1 MKKILV
7 GLFAFCCM
15 MSGSAQRFFPVH
27 EKATATKPVLSTSV
41 SDKQAQVYPFV
52 FIENA
57 GQVLDVDQNFHP
69 EVKYMYSKDYN
80 AMYFEKNRIV
90 CVFAVKDT
98 YDEAAY
104 AGNQDAKD
112 SIYRT
117 LGMQTQRIDIE
128 FVGASENC
136 TLIPGEKGNTVYNYF
151 LYKRENISNVA
162 VFNSVTYKNVY
173 PQTDVVFYSYE
184 GGIKYDII
192 LHPGARI
199 EDVKIR
205 YHGAGSL
212 RLENNTVNIETA
224 LYNFS
229 EELPLAYFNDDRNL
243 KADVQYTVDGDVIQY
258 SCAYT
263 NTDKL
268 TIDPTLTWAT
278 YFETSGAAGTIDYD
292 HNVTDA
298 AGNLFFSGYC
308 NNSANT
314 YPTVSPGGTAYVQV
328 WTSNDLYIAK
338 FDPNRSLVWATYF
351 GGSNSSMDWA
361 LGTEVMAVSGNV
373 LHIVGD
379 ELATNA
385 PFLNGG
391 GFYYNAGSARPYY
404 LRFDKTSGQLL
415 HCTNISGGY
424 HPSIAVSQSGLV
436 AIMLHAYDF
445 NTVHVVN
452 RAGAYN
458 QATNGG
464 FTDLFLMLLNSSY
477 TQIWGTF
484 LGGPGTQENGHVAF
498 DSNDNIFFSS
508 EVQWMSGS
516 TAANEHLVN
525 PAGGAYYQTTYSGED
540 IMFGKFTSAGALYW
554 NTLYGGNGNDGLDD
568 EMGNGTKVIVNPANE
583 LLVIGGTSSTDFPL
597 LTLAGAYNQTCPANI
612 NTGGSYDDFA
622 SFILKFSNTG
632 VRQWSTYWGENS
644 ATSWALLYDGKFTS
658 CNQFVVAAR
667 AVYTPVSFPGYYNK
681 PTGGQS
687 FLMLFNSSYATEWSS
702 YVGDNTSTPQICYTP
717 FENRL
722 YLTTNTY
729 ASQVTVDPGGGA
741 YYDGVKT
748 GSSSYSIW
756 EFNMVPAPTLTGTDT
771 LCAGTTTTW
780 TASVSGGT
788 WSSSNTGVATINPAT
803 GFINAVADGTTTIT
817 YSSTVSGCPVTAT
830 EQLTV
835 ANVSVTASAAS
846 PSICSGSS
854 TTVSASGATTYSWS
868 PTGSGSSFTAS
879 PSSTTTY
886 SVTGTSGS
894 CTNSAT
900 VTVTVNA
907 TPTVTASATQTSIC
921 SGASTTISAGGAAS
935 YSWSPTGSGSSF
947 SASPASTTTYS
958 VTGTSS
964 GCTNSASVTVTV
976 NTVTDAAMNPAGP
989 FCTSDAATTLTAVNA
1004 GGTWA
1009 GTGITNTSNGTFN
1022 PGVAGVGTHEITYTT
1037 TGTCPDT
1044 DTMNIVVSSVLDATI
1059 TPAGPFCIS
1068 GSAVT
1073 LTAATAGGTW
1083 SGTGITNASAGTFD
1097 PATAGVGTHEII
1109 YTTSGACGDIDTAQ
1123 ISVVSQLD
1131 ATITAAGPYCEND
1144 AAVVLSA
1151 ANAGGTWSGTGITNA
1166 ATGAF
1171 DPAVAGNGT
1180 YEIIYT
1186 IAGSC
1191 GDADSV
1197 DIVINDS
1204 PDFTYVA
1211 TDESC
1216 TGALDGNIAL
1226 TVTGGVNPLTYN
1238 WSTGANTASVAG
1250 IGEGSYTVTVTD
1262 ANGCTR
1268 NAAITLGD
1276 PGVPCDDIIP
1286 HAVVPN
1292 AFSPNGDGENDVL
1305 YVRGEGVTQLSFIV
1319 YDRWGEKVFSTT
1331 TLNNGWDGTFRGKEL
1346 DPAVFTYYLHAIF
1359 IDGSD
1364 KIEKGDV
1371 TLTR

>member
-1 MKKILV
+1 MRKILFGTIV
-7 GLFAFCCM
+7 FYCVISL
-15 MSGSAQRFFPVH
+15 SAQNSIVPPGVTGTERSVA
-27 EKATATKPVLSTSV
+27 EKSSTD
-41 SDKQAQVYPFV
+41 SDASENPFV

-151 LYKRENISNVA
+151 LNKRENISNVA

-498 DSNDNIFFSS
+498 DSNNNIFFSS

-729 ASQVTVDPGGGA
+729 ANQTMVNPGGSA

-756 EFNMVPAPTLTGTDT
+756 EFNMAPSPTLSGTASICSGSTT
-771 LCAGTTTTW
+771 LW

-788 WSSSNTGVATINPAT
+788 WSSSNTGVFTVNSSTGVVTGAGAGTATLTYSVNVGSCAVSATASITITAGTTPSFTALGPYCIGATPASLPGTSTNGIAGTWSPATISTA
-803 GFINAVADGTTTIT
+803 AAGTTTYTFTPSVACATTTTMNVTINAP
-817 YSSTVSGCPVTAT
+817 GTAT
-830 EQLTV
+830 
-835 ANVSVTASAAS
+835 
-846 PSICSGSS
+846 I
-854 TTVSASGATTYSWS
+854 SASGPTTFCPGGSVVLTAGGGTTYQWSTGATT
-868 PTGSGSSFTAS
+868 SSI
-879 PSSTTTY
+879 
-886 SVTGTSGS
+886 
-894 CTNSAT
+894 
-900 VTVTVNA
+900 
-907 TPTVTASATQTSIC
+907 TVTASGNYTVSITSGC
-921 SGASTTISAGGAAS
+921 G
-935 YSWSPTGSGSSF
+935 SPPSNQV
-947 SASPASTTTYS
+947 S
-958 VTGTSS
+958 VTLNAPPVAIITGDNTLCAGETS
-964 GCTNSASVTVTV
+964 
-976 NTVTDAAMNPAGP
+976 
-989 FCTSDAATTLTAVNA
+989 
-1004 GGTWA
+1004 
-1009 GTGITNTSNGTFN
+1009 
-1022 PGVAGVGTHEITYTT
+1022 
-1037 TGTCPDT
+1037 
-1044 DTMNIVVSSVLDATI
+1044 
-1059 TPAGPFCIS
+1059 
-1068 GSAVT
+1068 
-1073 LTAATAGGTW
+1073 
-1083 SGTGITNASAGTFD
+1083 
-1097 PATAGVGTHEII
+1097 
-1109 YTTSGACGDIDTAQ
+1109 
-1123 ISVVSQLD
+1123 
-1131 ATITAAGPYCEND
+1131 
-1144 AAVVLSA
+1144 VLSA
-1151 ANAGGTWSGTGITNA
+1151 ATSI
-1166 ATGAF
+1166 
-1171 DPAVAGNGT
+1171 AGNGT
-1180 YEIIYT
+1180 ITGYQWWFDNGTTNSAISGAT
-1186 IAGSC
+1186 G
-1191 GDADSV
+1191 V
-1197 DIVINDS
+1197 
-1204 PDFTYVA
+1204 TY
-1211 TDESC
+1211 
-1216 TGALDGNIAL
+1216 
-1226 TVTGGVNPLTYN
+1226 
-1238 WSTGANTASVAG
+1238 TASQAG
-1250 IGEGSYTVTVTD
+1250 TYSCVITD
-1262 ANGCTR
+1262 SNGCSSV
-1268 NAAITLGD
+1268 AC
-1276 PGVPCDDIIP
+1276 P
-1286 HAVVPN
+1286 
-1292 AFSPNGDGENDVL
+1292 
-1305 YVRGEGVTQLSFIV
+1305 
-1319 YDRWGEKVFSTT
+1319 
-1331 TLNNGWDGTFRGKEL
+1331 
-1346 DPAVFTYYLHAIF
+1346 
-1359 IDGSD
+1359 
-1364 KIEKGDV
+1364 
-1371 TLTR
+1371 